1 MKEEDLKQLATREDL
16 ENLRNKLLKSIEDLM
31 NGKRS
36 QREFYSPK
44 EFVFLTGEKYSTVIR
59 KCNDGRLNARHDF
72 PKAAW
77 QIQASEL
84 KRYES
89 ESN

>member
-1 MKEEDLKQLATREDL
+1 MKEEDLKQLATREDI
-16 ENLRNKLLKSIEDLM
+16 ENLRYKLLKGIEDLLK
-31 NGKRS
+31 GKSS
-36 QREFYSPK
+36 QKEFLSPK

-59 KCNDGRLNARHDF
+59 KCKTGRLNARQDF

-84 KRYES
+84 KRYEN